1 MNLGKRFTPIFH
13 PPPYFERQ
21 ILPAIN
27 SNNMTAEIVWTYLIA
42 RKYEN
47 DLPALVRLLCGQE
60 EHIPSDAKIWLE
72 VYPHPTRIRRDE
84 GMYWKTRADLAIG
97 RIEHVGGKQAQ
108 IRANG
113 DWICIAESKWFDDIH
128 PNARY
133 PNILQLPQLI
143 EHALL
148 LHDRNGK
155 FPERV
160 YVTLVT
166 PAYFKDQK
174 SPFSERQ
181 YRKKYREYKEAT
193 KNLENDL
200 RLCLL
205 RFLKHDVEMLISRI
219 GTLTLNWITFEDLL
233 GLPNLVERHVPG
245 KYRTTFETWDQV
257 FNEMG
262 RADLLVKGVVDSKTT

>member
-1 MNLGKRFTPIFH
+1 MN
-13 PPPYFERQ
+13 
-21 ILPAIN
+21 
-27 SNNMTAEIVWTYLIA
+27 AEIVWTYLIA

-47 DLPALVRLLCGQE
+47 DLSALVRLLCGQE
-60 EHIPSDAKIWLE
+60 ENIPSDAKIWLE
-72 VYPHPTRIRRDE
+72 TYLYPTRIRKEE
-84 GMYWKTRADLAIG
+84 GKYWKVRADLAIG
-97 RIEHVGGKQAQ
+97 CLEHVGGRQEQ

-133 PNILQLPQLI
+133 PTILQLSQLI

-148 LHDRNGK
+148 LHDKKGR

-174 SPFSERQ
+174 NSFSERQ
-181 YRKKYREYKEAT
+181 YQNKFLDYNAAT

-200 RLCLL
+200 RLCPL
-205 RFLKHDVEMLISRI
+205 RFLKHDVDTLITRVD
-219 GTLTLNWITFEDLL
+219 TLTLNWVTFEDVL
-233 GLPNLVERHVPG
+233 GLPNLVEHHVPG

-257 FNEMG
+257 FNEMD
-262 RADLLVKGVVDSKTT
+262 RADLLVDLK